1 MFGHVF
7 EISVYKQRN
16 LNFQIHAA
24 TLSHPSETGQ
34 DGNLRQFNYLQ
45 ESFNIYMM
53 HEFILFRLISD
64 NSKKPKVQWYV
75 LFCKLS
81 WVNTIIT

>member
-24 TLSHPSETGQ
+24 TLPHPSETLQ
-34 DGNLRQFNYLQ
+34 NVNIRQFNYFQ
-45 ESFNIYMM
+45 ES
-53 HEFILFRLISD
+53 
-64 NSKKPKVQWYV
+64 
-75 LFCKLS
+75 
-81 WVNTIIT
+81 

>member
-1 MFGHVF
+1 MFGHAF

-24 TLSHPSETGQ
+24 TLLNLSETGQ
-34 DGNLRQFNYLQ
+34 DRNLRQFNYFQ
-45 ESFNIYMM
+45 ESCNIYLM

-64 NSKKPKVQWYV
+64 DSNKTKVQW
-75 LFCKLS
+75 
-81 WVNTIIT
+81 

>member
-7 EISVYKQRN
+7 EMSVYKQRN

-24 TLSHPSETGQ
+24 ILPHPSETEQ
-34 DGNLRQFNYLQ
+34 DGNLRQFNYFQ
-45 ESFNIYMM
+45 ESCNIYMM

-64 NSKKPKVQWYV
+64 DSKKNKSAVVSPVR
-75 LFCKLS
+75 LLS
-81 WVNTIIT
+81 

>member
-24 TLSHPSETGQ
+24 TLPHPSETGQ
-34 DGNLRQFNYLQ
+34 DGNLRQFNYFQ
-45 ESFNIYMM
+45 ES
-53 HEFILFRLISD
+53 
-64 NSKKPKVQWYV
+64 
-75 LFCKLS
+75 
-81 WVNTIIT
+81 

>member
-24 TLSHPSETGQ
+24 TLPRPSETLQ
-34 DGNLRQFNYLQ
+34 NVNIRQFNYFQ
-45 ESFNIYMM
+45 ESWNIYMM
-53 HEFILFRLISD
+53 HEFILFKLISD
-64 NSKKPKVQWYV
+64 DSKKQKYSGKSCSERLMQ
-75 LFCKLS
+75 L
-81 WVNTIIT
+81 

>member
-1 MFGHVF
+1 MFGHAF

-24 TLSHPSETGQ
+24 TLLHLSETGQ
-34 DGNLRQFNYLQ
+34 DRNLRQFNYFQ
-45 ESFNIYMM
+45 ESCNIYLM

-64 NSKKPKVQWYV
+64 DSNKTKVQW
-75 LFCKLS
+75 
-81 WVNTIIT
+81 